1 MIQNMLVSDNDFT
14 VTISHP
20 TGNEFCRALL
30 AGLDRAEMLAAF
42 HTTLWRSS
50 RDQGSVLPNG
60 LFGFLLGRRTF
71 DLPSRLIRGSALRE
85 SVRLLA
91 ARMGLQWLTRHETG
105 RASVDQVYRSLDRKV
120 AASLRKDAPSAV
132 YAYEDAAAA
141 TFQAAG
147 ELGIPR
153 FYDLP
158 IAHWRAMRRI
168 LEEEAERLPGWEP
181 TLVATRDSEE
191 KRARKDEELRLASGI
206 VVPSQFVADT
216 LPDLV
221 RHTPVLVAP
230 FGSPVVPEALRRHG
244 PGGKR
249 IRALFAGSMSQR
261 KGLADV
267 FAAMRLL
274 KREDVELVVMGT
286 PSLPMSFY
294 RSEFAHFTYE
304 PGRSHDRVLALMATC
319 DVLVLPSLV
328 EGRAMVQQEA
338 LACGLPIIVTPN
350 AGGADLVDEGRTG
363 FLVPI
368 RSPEIIAE
376 KLAWFAD
383 RTQALAEMRPNCV
396 EMAARYSWTEYAG
409 RILEFIMRRTA
420 AGSCSMN

>member
-1 MIQNMLVSDNDFT
+1 MRASDNGFA

-30 AGLDRAEMLAAF
+30 AGLDRANMLAAF

-50 RDQGSVLPNG
+50 KDQGSVLPCG
-60 LFGFLLGRRTF
+60 VFDSLLGRRTF
-71 DLPSRLIRGSALRE
+71 DLPSSLIRGSAARE

-91 ARMGLQWLTRHETG
+91 GKTGLQWLTRHETG
-105 RASVDQVYRSLDRKV
+105 PASVDQVYRSLDRKV

-141 TFQAAG
+141 TFREA
-147 ELGIPR
+147 ETLGIPR

-158 IAHWRAMRRI
+158 IAHWRAMGR
-168 LEEEAERLPGWEP
+168 LLKEEARRLPAWEP

-191 KRARKDEELRLASGI
+191 KLARKDEELRRASGI
-206 VVPSQFVADT
+206 IVPSQFVADT
-216 LPDLV
+216 LPDFV
-221 RHTPVLVAP
+221 RDTPALVAP
-230 FGSPVVPEALRRHG
+230 FGSPVVPDSLRRHG

-249 IRALFAGSMSQR
+249 MRVLFAGSMSQR

-274 KREDVELVVMGT
+274 KRDDVELVVMGA
-286 PSLPMSFY
+286 PSLPMPFY
-294 RSEFAHFTYE
+294 RGEFPGFTYE
-304 PGRSHDRVLALMATC
+304 PGRSHDRVLALMGTC
-319 DVLVLPSLV
+319 DVLALPSLV

-350 AGGADLVDEGRTG
+350 AGGADLVVEGRTG
-363 FLVPI
+363 FLVPV
-368 RSPEIIAE
+368 RSPETIAE
-376 KLAWFAD
+376 KLAWLAD
-383 RTQALAEMRPNCV
+383 NRQALAEMRPDCV
-396 EMAARYSWTEYAG
+396 EMAARYSWTEYAS
-409 RILEFIMRRTA
+409 RILQFVMRQTEAHRTRTP
-420 AGSCSMN
+420 